1 VSDGRGF
8 RGSRFPE
15 VEIASVQGRLDN
27 IDRRIERDERRLEL
41 VEVS

>member
-1 VSDGRGF
+1 VSDGQGF
-8 RGSRFPE
+8 LGSRFPQA
-15 VEIASVQGRLDN
+15 EIASVQGRLDN